1 MNKIRI
7 QRIKNDI
14 KKGNYSL
21 EKITVDKREFSRK
34 KKIKRIEKKI
44 QKEHLT
50 KEKMMFLFEL
60 EKELDSEYT
69 YEGDKNIKVQ
79 ARQIYKNFEKLYPK
93 MPYNKS

>member
-69 YEGDKNIKVQ
+69 YEGDKNNTEEI
-79 ARQIYKNFEKLYPK
+79 AHNWISIELNSIEGEN
-93 MPYNKS
+93 M

>member
-44 QKEHLT
+44 
-50 KEKMMFLFEL
+50 
-60 EKELDSEYT
+60 
-69 YEGDKNIKVQ
+69 
-79 ARQIYKNFEKLYPK
+79 
-93 MPYNKS
+93 